1 MAYTRS
7 SITISYHIYTKDE
20 LIRKLSARGIYEGN
34 RKEELQNLLKEE
46 LHGVQQAPA
55 LLYQNPD
62 LPFDEINCGDYE
74 VLGSEPLHDISHHI
88 ENVLTELPS
97 HLSKDEASE
106 LNALIEFCMAVK
118 ERKRAFD
125 YRCAL
130 ILISNQIRGKIN
142 SKAQLLLDTQ
152 EIAYNSDT
160 QRTPRSILR
169 FHNLTWYHAMLC
181 QMLIRFQLKKL
192 SVHKF
197 YGTYFHNITS
207 HAQIQN
213 RLVSGRSANTE
224 EQKRILLS
232 QTSPA
237 LCLHSTQT
245 MLCPIS

>member
-1 MAYTRS
+1 M
-7 SITISYHIYTKDE
+7 
-20 LIRKLSARGIYEGN
+20 
-34 RKEELQNLLKEE
+34 
-46 LHGVQQAPA
+46 HGVQQAPA

-62 LPFDEINCGDYE
+62 LPLNEINCGDYE
-74 VLGSEPLHDISHHI
+74 VLGFEPLHDISHHI
-88 ENVLTELPS
+88 ENVLTGLPS

-118 ERKRAFD
+118 ETKRAFD

-142 SKAQLLLDTQ
+142 SKAQLLLHTQ
-152 EIAYNSDT
+152 EIACNSDT
-160 QRTPRSILR
+160 PRTPRSILR

-181 QMLIRFQLKKL
+181 QMVIRFQLKKL

-197 YGTYFHNITS
+197 YETYCHNITS

-224 EQKRILLS
+224 EQERIFNAITNITRTMSSFHPDHVVSNILV
-232 QTSPA
+232 
-237 LCLHSTQT
+237 CLQADKDFTTNQHHPSSVEKQQAHVSK
-245 MLCPIS
+245 LASS